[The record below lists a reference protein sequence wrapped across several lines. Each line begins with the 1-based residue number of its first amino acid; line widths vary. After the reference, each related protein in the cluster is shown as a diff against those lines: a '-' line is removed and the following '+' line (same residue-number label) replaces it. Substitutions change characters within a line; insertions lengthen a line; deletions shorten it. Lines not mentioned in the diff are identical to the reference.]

1 MAKASDAKT
10 KAKQARAERAA
21 VQNKPKPTPKP
32 TPKPSPKR
40 TVKKKKRATASDE
53 IFDTDVQKAAKE
65 KARKTA
71 QKEAEKA
78 GARKTRRREA
88 KDAAEKQAVEKQATE
103 RREAVKSR
111 KAKTSDANAEKQRK
125 AKARLKEGKSGN
137 AFFKFRDEA
146 FARGVFDIKQITK
159 DYRRDKSDAATAAR
173 DKRDDADDREFAEQE
188 LAEESV
194 QNTAPARAAIAKAG
208 KIPRKR
214 KQDGSGHGGDCG
226 CDDEGQ
232 KDNVLLW
239 VYPNLKNTRLF
250 VGYDGRGVRLGSAL
264 LPQELENI
272 RATGTKANNV
282 VVSTGALQ
290 GEQQWERYVKPF
302 TSQVDDGTMTQEA
315 ACRRRRHMKKA
326 EPLAWHTTQ
335 STASPHHS
343 WFTAAHVLFVTT
355 SHRAPHA
362 FVSLST
368 HAMSTHTPL
377 RLPDRGWLAWHRLQL
392 RHLDGP
398 AHSIMSLLSVCLDD

>member
-1 MAKASDAKT
+1 MGLVPLALWGASLLVLPR
-10 KAKQARAERAA
+10 ARTSLACSLLPAQLPNFAEPPFSPPNRPRAQTA
-21 VQNKPKPTPKP
+21 RLSQVGAR
-32 TPKPSPKR
+32 PKR
-40 TVKKKKRATASDE
+40 ACTLTVTVGCRHSPLRCASCVWCHD
-53 IFDTDVQKAAKE
+53 
-65 KARKTA
+65 R
-71 QKEAEKA
+71 
-78 GARKTRRREA
+78 GA
-88 KDAAEKQAVEKQATE
+88 KDLDRDFRSSA
-103 RREAVKSR
+103 RRGR
-111 KAKTSDANAEKQRK
+111 
-125 AKARLKEGKSGN
+125 
-137 AFFKFRDEA
+137 RDEA
-146 FARGVFDIKQITK
+146 QVPATWRGGCRG
-159 DYRRDKSDAATAAR
+159 RRCAPLSLLAAR
-173 DKRDDADDREFAEQE
+173 PPHATSGTTTK
-188 LAEESV
+188 
-194 QNTAPARAAIAKAG
+194 TAPTRAAITKAG